1 MSGQRH
7 ASGSIA
13 TEAQQRNQLLYLK
26 LHNAATEYLRG
37 RLTQGQISNKHQV
50 AYSTFR
56 RYLRKNGLKLSREQ
70 IAEQHSQTMRHVA
83 ARDGAQSHP
92 CPPDCDCKRHHNR
105 RRRRSDTPTVVLGRR
120 FCSDCKHWRHL
131 VDFHVRERDL
141 DGEPIAWQSICKTCQ
156 RIRCRVTQG
165 IKRRGKPFE
174 ARRPRMTHEQ
184 RLARARD
191 RYQEYRKDPVWV
203 ELRREYERIYAEGK
217 RREAGIPRDE
227 KRLFKRDIGPD
238 TYIPL
243 TPFSLW
249 VEERHG
255 IYESWADFAMACGL
269 LKPNGDGDER
279 RIRRYRANGSSQPSV
294 TAGFVD
300 RVLQHEGSMTIVTLY
315 SGNIYKKD
323 EAQPVLA
330 A

>member
-26 LHNAATEYLRG
+26 LHNAATEYLHG

-70 IAEQHSQTMRHVA
+70 VAEQHSRTMQRVA

-92 CPPDCDCKRHHNR
+92 CPPDCTCKRHHNL
-105 RRRRSDTPTVVLGRR
+105 RRRRSGTPTVVLGRR

-131 VDFHVRERDL
+131 VDFHARDR
-141 DGEPIAWQSICKTCQ
+141 DVNGDVIAWQSICSTCQ
-156 RIRCRVTQG
+156 RIRCRVTAG
-165 IKRRGKPFE
+165 IKRRGKPYE
-174 ARRPRMTHEQ
+174 ARRPRMSHEQ
-184 RLARARD
+184 RLARARE
-191 RYQEYRKDPVWV
+191 RYQEFRKDPVWL
-203 ELRREYERIYAEGK
+203 ELRREYERIYAEG
-217 RREAGIPRDE
+217 RRRQNGVPRADA
-227 KRLFKRDIGPD
+227 RLDRRDIGPD
-238 TYIPL
+238 AYIPVD
-243 TPFSLW
+243 PFSLW
-249 VEERHG
+249 MEERRPF
-255 IYESWADFAMACGL
+255 YESWADFAAACGVS
-269 LKPNGDGDER
+269 ER
-279 RIRRYRANGSSQPSV
+279 ALFRYRSDANGHRQSNV

-315 SGNIYKKD
+315 SGNIYTKNGT
-323 EAQPVLA
+323 QLVLA